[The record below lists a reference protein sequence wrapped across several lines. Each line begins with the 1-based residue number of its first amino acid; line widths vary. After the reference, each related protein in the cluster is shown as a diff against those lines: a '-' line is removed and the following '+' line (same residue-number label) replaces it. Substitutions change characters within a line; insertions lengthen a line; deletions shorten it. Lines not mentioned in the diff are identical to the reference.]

1 VVLWKVMFSVAGR
14 LFLLFLLGV
23 DWVADPSQLAPG
35 LEALAAP
42 MASTECYCPSLAH
55 RQAVRAQSAPAL
67 KPTFVAPA
75 TSEDAAPRSVGIRP
89 PPFPAPT
96 ATVSLIYLFLSI
108 LR

>member
-1 VVLWKVMFSVAGR
+1 MFAVAGR

-35 LEALAAP
+35 LEAMAAP

-55 RQAVRAQSAPAL
+55 RQAVRAQSVP
-67 KPTFVAPA
+67 
-75 TSEDAAPRSVGIRP
+75 APRPTPAAGALADR
-89 PPFPAPT
+89 PAPPQGGLRPEPLPAPC
-96 ATVSLIYLFLSI
+96 ATISLVYLFLSI